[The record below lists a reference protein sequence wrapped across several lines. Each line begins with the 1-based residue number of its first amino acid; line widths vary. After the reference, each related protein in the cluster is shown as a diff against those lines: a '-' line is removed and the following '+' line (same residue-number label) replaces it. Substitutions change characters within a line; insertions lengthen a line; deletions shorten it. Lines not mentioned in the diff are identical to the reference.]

1 MAGTLPRC
9 RALYDAW
16 RAQAA
21 SALPAQLTAQHTE
34 AAVALPGWAAME
46 KCVVE
51 QGRAVGVEPA
61 QTLAHVERAGPWI
74 RAVDTVNPLREK
86 LQRSFLPG
94 GVAKTQD
101 EMGIDELRV
110 AQVYVYGLAQHL
122 ADCRAHATGVA
133 RSAGLSNPD
142 MPLKDY
148 DEERWDPRLA
158 EWQRMELCVHAAAQ
172 AGSGSVDAAW
182 RAGYEE
188 ALDGTQIDP
197 DGDGPMWSLT
207 LYAAPSAPSSALL
220 YAANHAISDQISQN
234 RILTEARHG
243 AAELRAGRA
252 VAPPEPLPLP
262 PSVEGALVGEPLPPL
277 EPKQRA
283 EVLIFGRTPRLGD
296 EPLSSRCARA
306 VFGTFFPST

>member
-1 MAGTLPRC
+1 MGWFSSTPKVSEEEKEWRESFVRCTGVLEQLAKADTEAERLAARSWWTIGMAGTLPRC

-51 QGRAVGVEPA
+51 HGRAVGVEPA

-122 ADCRAHATGVA
+122 ADCRAHATGFA

-182 RAGYEE
+182 RA
-188 ALDGTQIDP
+188 AHKT
-197 DGDGPMWSLT
+197 
-207 LYAAPSAPSSALL
+207 AA
-220 YAANHAISDQISQN
+220 
-234 RILTEARHG
+234 
-243 AAELRAGRA
+243 
-252 VAPPEPLPLP
+252 
-262 PSVEGALVGEPLPPL
+262 
-277 EPKQRA
+277 
-283 EVLIFGRTPRLGD
+283 
-296 EPLSSRCARA
+296 
-306 VFGTFFPST
+306 

>member
-1 MAGTLPRC
+1 M
-9 RALYDAW
+9 
-16 RAQAA
+16 
-21 SALPAQLTAQHTE
+21 
-34 AAVALPGWAAME
+34 ALPGWAAME

-122 ADCRAHATGVA
+122 ADCRAHATGFA

-158 EWQRMELCVHAAAQ
+158 EWQRMELASTPRRRPASAQRRRGVARRAQDGRVTIFGTESRHAARYLQ
-172 AGSGSVDAAW
+172 LSSVRRRPAHA
-182 RAGYEE
+182 RR
-188 ALDGTQIDP
+188 
-197 DGDGPMWSLT
+197 GDS
-207 LYAAPSAPSSALL
+207 
-220 YAANHAISDQISQN
+220 
-234 RILTEARHG
+234 
-243 AAELRAGRA
+243 AAERRRRHRRRRPVQWRVREA
-252 VAPPEPLPLP
+252 
-262 PSVEGALVGEPLPPL
+262 
-277 EPKQRA
+277 
-283 EVLIFGRTPRLGD
+283 
-296 EPLSSRCARA
+296 
-306 VFGTFFPST
+306 